1 MGAGR
6 SRMCQLRVGDDGGRF
21 SFPSGFLFPR
31 HTSPQRP
38 CCGQPQRPEVADGGR
53 RCQNGVGD
61 GVRGGTRS
69 MPPSADIH
77 SCPPPPHP
85 RLNVG
90 SGGRPSPPSPATP
103 PPKPPFHGSQ
113 RRLPAAAIL
122 SAPPPVTRHSMLTAT
137 AAVGRHSC
145 LSHRLPCP
153 TQGWQRRPPPADIPS
168 GPRAQDHPLKAGS
181 GGSRRPLYLPAPP
194 FVTRHSML
202 TAAAAV
208 SRHTSL
214 LEVLDNPDEGC
225 GDLVILLH
233 IVKHL
238 LPFVRVRA
246 AAVGRL
252 RRRGEGSVHRCTRS
266 PLPLYADQPGRCHQP
281 QLVDYLL
288 AAADR

>member
-1 MGAGR
+1 M
-6 SRMCQLRVGDDGGRF
+6 L
-21 SFPSGFLFPR
+21 
-31 HTSPQRP
+31 
-38 CCGQPQRPEVADGGR
+38 VAAAAP
-53 RCQNGVGD
+53 
-61 GVRGGTRS
+61 VR
-69 MPPSADIH
+69 
-77 SCPPPPHP
+77 HP
-85 RLNVG
+85 RPLPPQSHPFTAR
-90 SGGRPSPPSPATP
+90 SGGCRRRPYFPP
-103 PPKPPFHGSQ
+103 
-113 RRLPAAAIL
+113 
-122 SAPPPVTRHSMLTAT
+122 PPPVTRHSMLTAT

-194 FVTRHSML
+194 FVTRHSMF